1 MMHDIDVVMSIYN
14 LLEYYDTY
22 LKTSGSSWQWYRD
35 EPALNNKNKYI
46 TDFSADNNNSNSFK
60 FKQQITGQTRD
71 NGTKMFWNNCTIK
84 ISK

>member
-1 MMHDIDVVMSIYN
+1 MHDIDVVMSIYN

-22 LKTSGSSWQWYRD
+22 LKTSVSSWQWYRD

-71 NGTKMFWNNCTIK
+71 NGTKMF
-84 ISK
+84 

>member
-35 EPALNNKNKYI
+35 ERALDNKSKYI

-71 NGTKMFWNNCTIK
+71 NGTKMF
-84 ISK
+84 

>member
-1 MMHDIDVVMSIYN
+1 MHDIDVVMSIYN

-35 EPALNNKNKYI
+35 ERALDNKNKYI

-71 NGTKMFWNNCTIK
+71 NGTKMF
-84 ISK
+84 

>member
-60 FKQQITGQTRD
+60 FKQQITGQTRG
-71 NGTKMFWNNCTIK
+71 NGTKMF
-84 ISK
+84 

>member
-35 EPALNNKNKYI
+35 ERALDNKNKYI

-71 NGTKMFWNNCTIK
+71 NGTKMF
-84 ISK
+84 

>member
-35 EPALNNKNKYI
+35 ERALDNKNKYI

-60 FKQQITGQTRD
+60 FKQQITGQIRD
-71 NGTKMFWNNCTIK
+71 NGTKMF
-84 ISK
+84 

>member
-1 MMHDIDVVMSIYN
+1 MHDIDVVMSIYN

-35 EPALNNKNKYI
+35 ERALDNKSKYI

-71 NGTKMFWNNCTIK
+71 NGTKMF
-84 ISK
+84 